1 GPVPIAERSPFPPQ
15 RELPSGRNHSHGP
28 SARPVS
34 ADDRVSC
41 WGGPAMRAFAVLLLL
56 VGFVFAELHAGW
68 PDDNLILRRGDA
80 NHSGAVDAADA
91 AFLAGW
97 LFSGGPE
104 PPCLNEADV
113 NADGAV
119 NLSDTVYLTS
129 WLFQGGPAP

>member
-1 GPVPIAERSPFPPQ
+1 
-15 RELPSGRNHSHGP
+15 
-28 SARPVS
+28 
-34 ADDRVSC
+34 
-41 WGGPAMRAFAVLLLL
+41 MRAFAVLLLL
-56 VGFVFAELHAGW
+56 VGFVSAELHAGW

-129 WLFQGGPAP
+129 WLFQGGPAPPSPGPFAAECSFTETAISCAAGCLSLSR